1 MNTSI
6 SNPEMEDKEAL
17 TAITASASP
26 AESTPPSEPGWKS
39 SLDDL
44 TASET
49 ESHPH
54 SAQPTDQLSF
64 AGNGTLN
71 YETRFEDAA
80 SRQKKV
86 RPMQRRRFVFGLL
99 FSCVGIGLMLMVAAG
114 TLQGAGLNGRLSL
127 PVVGLCMILGLM
139 LLGGGFGVMATAAA
153 GFDDN
158 EFERLMNGEKNN
170 VDDIA

>member
-1 MNTSI
+1 MSAST
-6 SNPEMEDKEAL
+6 SNPEMKDEDL
-17 TAITASASP
+17 STATNYGASQAEP
-26 AESTPPSEPGWKS
+26 AWNS
-39 SLDDL
+39 SLDQF
-44 TASET
+44 TPAET
-49 ESHPH
+49 ELNPH
-54 SAQPTDQLSF
+54 SDPPTDQTSF

-71 YETRFEDAA
+71 YETRFDDAL

-86 RPMQRRRFVFGLL
+86 RPMQRQRFVFGLL

-127 PVVGLCMILGLM
+127 PVVGLFMILGLM